1 MTGCVK
7 EGGDIRFR
15 WSEFKPHLQK
25 TFIGKKEH
33 DFEFLGHFIKPGVLR
48 VTREHLKDLLNAY
61 L

>member
-33 DFEFLGHFIKPGVLR
+33 DFEFLGYFIKPGDSIYFVASSNFK
-48 VTREHLKDLLNAY
+48 LKLKW
-61 L
+61 